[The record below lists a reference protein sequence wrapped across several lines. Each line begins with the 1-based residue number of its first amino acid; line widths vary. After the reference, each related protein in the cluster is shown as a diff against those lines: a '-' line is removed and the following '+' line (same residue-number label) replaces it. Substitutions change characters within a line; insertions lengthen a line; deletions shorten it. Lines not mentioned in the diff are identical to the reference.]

1 MPTLKLQEQGP
12 YLRRVSI
19 RNYKSIDQCTLELGE
34 LVVMVGRNGSGKS
47 NFLDALR
54 FVSDSLTTSLDHA
67 IRDRGGIDSVRR
79 KSTGHPRNFAI
90 AMELLLPN
98 GRFAEYSFELAAR
111 RPGGFQ
117 LKSEK
122 LFIRHHTRDPIAHY
136 EVTEKGVESSLE
148 TLPALTRDRL
158 YLVAASSLQDFRE
171 VYDALSAM
179 GFYNLNPD
187 EMKEL
192 QSPDAGEILH
202 RDGSNIAS
210 VVSRMKRDQPGVL
223 KRITQYLSDIVPGIT
238 DVRGVQLGPRETLE
252 FRQKVIGSKHPWKF
266 YATSIS
272 DGTLRAL
279 GALVAANQFA
289 DRKQPVRLV
298 GIEEPETAL
307 HPAASAA
314 LMDALLEASSSC
326 QIIITSHSPEL
337 LDSFPLERGMLF
349 VVTSVEGTTRIA
361 PADPVSL
368 QSIRDHLYT
377 PGDLLRMDQLEP
389 DHRHLEQQPQMSLF
403 EG

>member
-1 MPTLKLQEQGP
+1 MPTRSDLTEGP
-12 YLRRVSI
+12 YLQRVSI
-19 RNYKSIDQCTLELGE
+19 RNYKSIDQCTLELQE
-34 LVVMVGRNGSGKS
+34 IVVLVGRNGSGKS

-54 FVSDSLTTSLDHA
+54 FVSDSLNTSLDHA

-79 KSTGHPRNFAI
+79 RSTGHPRNFAI
-90 AMELLLPN
+90 AMEILLPN

-111 RPGGFQ
+111 SPGGFH
-117 LKSEK
+117 LKFERLAVK
-122 LFIRHHTRDPIAHY
+122 HHTRDLIAFY
-136 EVTEKGVESSLE
+136 EVAEGKVRSSLD

-158 YLVAASSLQDFRE
+158 YLVAASSLPDFRE
-171 VYDALSAM
+171 VYDALSSM
-179 GFYNLNPD
+179 GFYSLNPD

-210 VVSRMKRDQPGVL
+210 VVARMARDQPKVM
-223 KRITQYLSDIVPGIT
+223 KRITHYLADIVPGIT
-238 DVRGVQLGPRETLE
+238 DVRGVQLGPRETLQ
-252 FRQKVIGSKHPWKF
+252 FRQRVIGSKSPWKF

-279 GALVAANQFA
+279 GALVAANQFV

-307 HPAASAA
+307 HPAAASA
-314 LMDALLEASSSC
+314 LMDALLEASDNC
-326 QIIITSHSPEL
+326 QVIITSHSPDL
-337 LDSFPLERGMLF
+337 LDSFPLDRGQLF
-349 VVTSVEGTTRIA
+349 VVTSHEGTTKIA
-361 PADPVSL
+361 PADRASIEA
-368 QSIRDHLYT
+368 IRDHLYS

-389 DHRHLEQQPQMSLF
+389 DLDHLEQQAQLSLF
-403 EG
+403 AS

>member
-1 MPTLKLQEQGP
+1 MPTQRQQEKGP

-19 RNYKSIDQCTLELGE
+19 RNYKSIDQCTVELGE
-34 LVVMVGRNGSGKS
+34 LVVLVGRNGSGKS

-54 FVSDSLTTSLDHA
+54 FVSDSLSTSLDHA

-79 KSTGHPRNFAI
+79 RSTGHPRNFAI

-122 LFIRHHTRDPIAHY
+122 LSVRHHTRDLIASY
-136 EVTEKGVESSLE
+136 EVTEDGVKSTLE

-158 YLVAASSLQDFRE
+158 YLVAASSLHDFRE

-210 VVSRMKRDQPGVL
+210 VVSRMARDQPGAL
-223 KRITQYLSDIVPGIT
+223 KRIIQYLADIVPGIT

-252 FRQKVIGSKHPWKF
+252 FRQRVIGSKHPWKF

-289 DRKQPVRLV
+289 DRKQSVRLV

-337 LDSFPLERGMLF
+337 LDSFPLDRGELF
-349 VVTSVEGTTRIA
+349 VVTSFEGTTRIA
-361 PADPVSL
+361 PVDPVSL

-389 DHRHLEQQPQMSLF
+389 DRHHLEQQPQMSLF
-403 EG
+403 EA